1 MESIAWDS
9 LTVETRENL
18 ASIVFDCLPETEQ

>member
-1 MESIAWDS
+1 MESITWDA
-9 LTVETRENL
+9 LNETQRETL

>member
-1 MESIAWDS
+1 MESITWDR
-9 LTVETRENL
+9 LTESQRESL

>member
-1 MESIAWDS
+1 MESISWDALNES
-9 LTVETRENL
+9 QRENL